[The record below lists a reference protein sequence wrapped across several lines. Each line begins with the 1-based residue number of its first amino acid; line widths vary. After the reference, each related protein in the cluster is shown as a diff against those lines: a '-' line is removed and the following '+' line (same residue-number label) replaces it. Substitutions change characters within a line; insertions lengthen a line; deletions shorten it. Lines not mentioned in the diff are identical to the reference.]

1 MRWLF
6 LFVGFQLVAATASSQ
21 EHSVRNDL
29 EGDYDRF
36 REIMEKET
44 RVKDSASLHQYFL
57 IPQQL
62 PDWFFYPSRYSPSPD
77 YFIGVS
83 EPGMDSLAA
92 MRLAILRGKALALL
106 SRKASIDNISDHF
119 KVVRESIGFF
129 ERGSHYLDFSKI
141 YGKYSMSAESFSVQ
155 RTLYTKYGEGIAL
168 VAFQPDQ
175 QRDTLSVQGEIM
187 QLTHEDDRSLEK
199 TLLCRLDIK
208 QISSPEDARVKVL
221 HRPDAMNVIP
231 PKLVSRYKYEGLDN
245 NYQVR
250 SFFAGDTLYV
260 PDHPYRYSSTG
271 KARRPAESP
280 EISAPLSTG
289 LWNGFIHL
297 LFSHLNYY
305 NRHLESRVKSSYDQ
319 YNLKQQQILR
329 TVSRNAVRFR
339 LDSISI
345 SGHSLMMGLEVRPHD
360 ADSP

>member
-1 MRWLF
+1 MRWL
-6 LFVGFQLVAATASSQ
+6 LLLVVFQLVAAIASSQ
-21 EHSVRNDL
+21 EHPVREDL
-29 EGDYDRF
+29 ERDYGRF
-36 REIMEKET
+36 KEIMEMET

-62 PDWFFYPSRYSPSPD
+62 PDWFFHPSRYSPSPA

-83 EPGMDSLAA
+83 EPGMDSLPAI
-92 MRLAILRGKALALL
+92 RLAILRGKALALL

-119 KVVRESIGFF
+119 KVVRESTGFL

-141 YGKYSMSAESFSVQ
+141 YGKYSMAAGSFVVR

-168 VAFQPDQ
+168 VALQPDQ

-187 QLTHEDDRSLEK
+187 QLTHEEDRSMEK

-208 QISSPEDARVKVL
+208 QITSPEGSRVKVP
-221 HRPDAMNVIP
+221 HRPDAVKIIP
-231 PKLVSRYKYEGLDN
+231 HKLVSRYTYEGLDN
-245 NYQVR
+245 NYQVT

-271 KARRPAESP
+271 RANGPAESP

-297 LFSHLNYY
+297 LFSHLSYY
-305 NRHLESRVKSSYDQ
+305 NRHLESRVKSGYDQ
-319 YNLKQQQILR
+319 YNLKQQQIIR
-329 TVSRNAVRFR
+329 TVSRNAVRFH

-345 SGHSLMMGLEVRPHD
+345 SGHRLMMDLDVRPHD
-360 ADSP
+360 ADSH